1 MKRNGM
7 KLGAVLA
14 VMLIISMS
22 FVPVVSAEKK
32 SKEKPDNLSISP
44 KLPGKPIINPDNFA
58 LSTPLNESEL
68 ISIVFSES
76 WLLENDENKDHQ
88 IIKTTIPVSQLN
100 TIQTN
105 TEGYIG
111 YLAPTAIRNDEKVIL
126 FQMPKTMF
134 KFFNKDPLNVT
145 INFPVEHFVYY
156 PNISELNKDKKNNEL
171 LKSMNKKEKT
181 NLPKIGDDEISSQS
195 FPNYGE
201 WAVYERLS
209 AYDDLIFLAGNIKPD
224 SFSIEGVSDFNVIY
238 QENEIYLNRPGD
250 AIEITMMYENN
261 GQIHLT
267 NPIYDEGGDPHWD
280 ENSLWIDASA
290 LHSYD
295 YYVFIDVASWEY
307 EIDVYDTIDR
317 IWYHDTYIDLTPST
331 HINLVSGSS
340 ELYMSQ
346 APTRQFEAVTYP
358 ITVEWLSDN
367 VNWFKPN
374 EVFDLREFFPPEG
387 MNYVEV
393 IHDFESNGN
402 LLFRSVTG
410 SAQS

>member
-1 MKRNGM
+1 MKQNKGM
-7 KLGAVLA
+7 QLGAMLA
-14 VMLIISMS
+14 VILIVSMA
-22 FVPVVSAEKK
+22 FVPAVSAEKK
-32 SKEKPDNLSISP
+32 SKENLENFTP
-44 KLPGKPIINPDNFA
+44 FPGKPIYNTDDIV

-68 ISIVFSES
+68 ISIAFSES
-76 WLLENDENKDHQ
+76 WLLENDENKDPQ

-111 YLAPTAIRNDEKVIL
+111 YLAPTAIGNDERVVL

-134 KFFNKDPLNVT
+134 KFFNRDPLNVT

-156 PNISELNKDKKNNEL
+156 PNISELNKDKRNNEL
-171 LKSMNKKEKT
+171 LNSMNKKEKT
-181 NLPKIGDDEISSQS
+181 NLPKIGDDEISSKS
-195 FPNYGE
+195 FPDYGE
-201 WAVYERLS
+201 WAVYQRLS
-209 AYDDLIFLAGNIKPD
+209 GYDDLIFLAGNIKPD
-224 SFSIEGVSDFNVIY
+224 SFSMEGVGDFSVIY

-250 AIEITMMYENN
+250 GIEITMMYENN

-267 NPIYDEGGDPHWD
+267 NPIYDEEVIHWD

-295 YYVFIDVASWEY
+295 YYVFIDVASSEY

-317 IWYHDTYIDLTPST
+317 VWYHDTYIDLTPST
-331 HINLVSGSS
+331 RINLVSGSS

-358 ITVEWLSDN
+358 ITDEWLSDN

-374 EVFDLREFFPPEG
+374 EVFTLREIVLVPEEG
-387 MNYVEV
+387 TNYGEV
-393 IHDFESNGN
+393 THGFISNGN
-402 LLFRSVTG
+402 LRFRSITG